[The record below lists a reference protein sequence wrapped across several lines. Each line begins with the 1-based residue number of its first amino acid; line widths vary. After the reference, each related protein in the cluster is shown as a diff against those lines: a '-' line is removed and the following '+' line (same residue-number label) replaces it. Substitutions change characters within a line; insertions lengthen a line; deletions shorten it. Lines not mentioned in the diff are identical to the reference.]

1 MKLKVVNTSYIH
13 INFLN
18 QVDNQHNMYK
28 FISTKIITT
37 FKFFIIMVICCY
49 TSLAAQMYSVFSR
62 NSHHCQD
69 VLDGL
74 RGCWAQ
80 LSLPPSPDPCP
91 AACFTACWPCSIS
104 SPKEREWLWTRRTGS
119 SATSRPSWRYK
130 LMLVDSHMMAP
141 CLCFTA
147 LIDVKCDVHLIIF
160 TFPDVLSFYNGD

>member
-18 QVDNQHNMYK
+18 QVDNQDNMYK

-74 RGCWAQ
+74 RGC
-80 LSLPPSPDPCP
+80 
-91 AACFTACWPCSIS
+91 
-104 SPKEREWLWTRRTGS
+104 
-119 SATSRPSWRYK
+119 
-130 LMLVDSHMMAP
+130 
-141 CLCFTA
+141 
-147 LIDVKCDVHLIIF
+147 
-160 TFPDVLSFYNGD
+160 